1 MKTTGAKN
9 TVNQAATEAT
19 GIVSNAS
26 DYGSNLSQPGDGGAG
41 CVHQL
46 FEALAAKEPERLAV
60 TSRQGSLTYGELNAR
75 AEQLSARLLAGGV
88 GLEMVVGLCVPR
100 SAAMLVGATGIL
112 KSGAAYLPIDPSEPE
127 ARSEAML
134 TDAGVTVL
142 VTERSLK
149 NTTWNGNRQ
158 VILMD
163 QMGALIPR
171 ECEKPDSISLQRPL
185 TGSTVSSEFRAGPKN
200 LAYVIYTSGS
210 TGTPKGVEITHES
223 LSNLVSWH
231 QGAFQVTS
239 KDRAS

>member
-1 MKTTGAKN
+1 MKTTGEKN
-9 TVNQAATEAT
+9 TVNPTATEAT

-112 KSGAAYLPIDPSEPE
+112 K
-127 ARSEAML
+127 
-134 TDAGVTVL
+134 
-142 VTERSLK
+142 
-149 NTTWNGNRQ
+149 
-158 VILMD
+158 
-163 QMGALIPR
+163 
-171 ECEKPDSISLQRPL
+171 
-185 TGSTVSSEFRAGPKN
+185 
-200 LAYVIYTSGS
+200 
-210 TGTPKGVEITHES
+210 
-223 LSNLVSWH
+223 
-231 QGAFQVTS
+231 
-239 KDRAS
+239 